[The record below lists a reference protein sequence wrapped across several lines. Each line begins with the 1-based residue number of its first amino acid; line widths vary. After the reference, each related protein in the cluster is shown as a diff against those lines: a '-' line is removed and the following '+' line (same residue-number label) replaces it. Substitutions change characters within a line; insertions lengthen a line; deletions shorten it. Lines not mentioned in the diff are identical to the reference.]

1 MKACGPDAISNWLLK
16 EYAELPAH
24 PITIILD
31 SFIELLPSVWKFA
44 NVTPVPKKKP
54 VKDLKKDLRPI
65 SLTCYISKI
74 VEVFVV
80 CDYVKPAVLQV
91 LDNNQLGAVPRS
103 SSTLALFEF
112 EPTTPN
118 MSQHGGQTHAT
129 CCAQQ
134 CCDMLRWHVAIV
146 WPGLKKKRK
155 RL

>member
-1 MKACGPDAISNWLLK
+1 MLGKLNPAKACVPDAISDWLLK

-31 SFIELLPSVWKFA
+31 SFKELLPSVWKFA

-65 SLTCYISKI
+65 SLTFYISKI
-74 VEVFVV
+74 AE
-80 CDYVKPAVLQV
+80 VKPAVLQL
-91 LDNNQLGAVPRS
+91 LDYNQFGAVSRS

-118 MSQHGGQTHAT
+118 MSQHGGQSNARN
-129 CCAQQ
+129 
-134 CCDMLRWHVAIV
+134 MLRPTMLRHVALAC
-146 WPGLKKKRK
+146 WLRKKRK